1 MKVES
6 KARKNGREPLIL
18 ASLTWFMAAILPA
31 AFILY
36 QPSPAANANQVR
48 GYFIFTDSR
57 PAGQYQFIANL
68 QANRVQ
74 VPDLSQP
81 ANSCFLSY
89 SQLRENLIDI
99 AEKKHK
105 GKGNAIFITSDN
117 TGELVLLQ

>member
-6 KARKNGREPLIL
+6 KGANPYRRLLTITSTLL
-18 ASLTWFMAAILPA
+18 AAAIPA

-68 QANRVQ
+68 QTNRVQ
-74 VPDLSQP
+74 IPDLTQP
-81 ANSCFLSY
+81 ANACFLSY

-105 GKGNAIFITSDN
+105 GKGNAILITGDN
-117 TGELVLLQ
+117 SGELVLLP